1 MANFT
6 TNTEEVLG
14 VWKGGGATLIAH
26 GTWGGATISV
36 QASLDQGATR
46 VTLASLTGNGN
57 VPFNVND
64 ATTLYLVCSGGT
76 GHNIYAQARPS
87 EGANN
92 INVGSGLAQD
102 STLSNLLTEM
112 QGHAPGTS
120 AEPVVVEDGGSL
132 FDPNITTF
140 NAVDINTAAVSLGS
154 PTAGQYAVLSDLLI
168 SCDADCTVSL
178 YSTSETL
185 ALLKVKADGTSV
197 QYTPR
202 AKVKSTVAN
211 ERIKLRANAAANATI
226 TSLTYNEA

>member
-1 MANFT
+1 MALINGNGTYGPYAWNGGAYDFLLQGA
-6 TNTEEVLG
+6 V
-14 VWKGGGATLIAH
+14 GGATVSLQYSTDD
-26 GTWGGATISV
+26 GTNKTEET
-36 QASLDQGATR
+36 SLSAEGH
-46 VTLASLTGNGN
+46 LNGSIGICN
-57 VPFNVND
+57 FYFVV
-64 ATTLYLVCSGGT
+64 T
-76 GHNIYAQARPS
+76 GHTTDFYAQIA
-87 EGANN
+87 EAKGA
-92 INVGSGLAQD
+92 VSSSSSGLAQD

-211 ERIKLRANAAANATI
+211 ERIKLRANAASNAII